1 MPRPHPGDAQAD
13 IITVRVPIAFR
24 RRGGRKTV
32 TAPDGSAI
40 AAASPRANSTLVKA
54 IPRAFRW
61 RKLIESGQYGSIQ
74 EIAAAENI
82 NASYVGRVL
91 RLTLLAPDIVE
102 RILNRGNRDP
112 LRSRWTGSWQGAT
125 SIGTS
130 KDRRFG
136 PRRKNVSF
144 APGSGRLGMN
154 EF

>member
-32 TAPDGSAI
+32 TSPDGSAI

-54 IPRAFRW
+54 IARAFRW

-91 RLTLLAPDIVE
+91 RLTLLPPDIVE
-102 RILNRGNRDP
+102 RILNGQSGSLEVSLDGLMAGRD
-112 LRSRWTGSWQGAT
+112 LHWDKQRQTVWS
-125 SIGTS
+125 
-130 KDRRFG
+130 
-136 PRRKNVSF
+136 
-144 APGSGRLGMN
+144 
-154 EF
+154 